1 MRTTLYIGEWRV
13 DQFGDEAATV
23 VSSVLDIT
31 DITKNT
37 GDYTK
42 TFTVPASKRNNI
54 LFKHWYD
61 ADIDNGFD
69 ARLKIDGRILLDGFP
84 FKSGK
89 WRLSKVAVKKNKPSS
104 YTINFFGKL
113 PSLKD
118 IVKKDLLSDLD
129 LSAYD
134 HDYDSATVLTGLE
147 SGLFTQDIIY
157 TLFAKKQYFYNSDPT
172 NTDITGTLANI
183 AWGDGSG
190 LNGVV
195 WNDLRASL
203 RLLSIIEAIEE
214 KYNGKQKT
222 TVNVTTATTTG
233 AGSCLLTLNGTE
245 ETIPISTTT
254 TNGNA
259 LEIQVYVNAL
269 TDYTAALDPDNSA
282 IVIIT
287 AVDTLP
293 QENTSWLVGTST
305 NMETEVITTQK
316 GNEGLVFSRD
326 FFGTTEF
333 TELYMWLNPSADKEP
348 GGDIR
353 VINWHTNTGAGYWM
367 NVATDVGTYR
377 IINEAGTSSDRYF
390 EIDCIVTPVAGFENV
405 VYNIIPI
412 RDGEEMAMSPD
423 FTGVNTY
430 RTDLKPQGQTSGT
443 DVLMQ
448 WKIKASQGFQYSATL
463 GQREYNTANPTL
475 PTRSEETF
483 AGVDTIDSVFV
494 VSEELPKLKI
504 LDFLKGLFNMFK
516 LVVVPSQE
524 TNTYFLDTI
533 DSYYADGSLYDVTK
547 YVDFESY
554 DVNRGEILNEIELKF
569 KEPTTITNI
578 QFEKNNQR
586 GYGDIEKTLTD
597 DGGELLDGES
607 LTFELPF
614 EQFVY
619 ERLPDLNT
627 GVKSNVQYAAIIDE
641 ELEAASPSAHI
652 FYKNF
657 NTVNSSPVGFI
668 DDVGAKN
675 IISGNLWTPF
685 HHYGIEQPNY
695 ASIFNNEFST
705 WDGVAINN
713 NLYFNHY
720 KDYIDSIFNIKKRT
734 FVYEAVLPLHIIT
747 KLELNDVL
755 EIRNDFYRIDKYN
768 YNLLTGKTTLNL
780 VNSFDNE
787 LNSGSLTPNNIFV
800 DYRVQT
806 ETVILGNTLSAP
818 TKIDQGFGTT
828 WVTLT
833 GSGNNLD
840 IAFDE
845 NPTELGQSRVMF
857 IQYTNGGGLQSIFLS
872 QSDKGYIPNMNFSDS
887 RNSQNI
893 ALITQRS

>member
-1 MRTTLYIGEWRV
+1 MRTTLYIGGWRV
-13 DQFGDEAATV
+13 DQFSDEAATV

-69 ARLKIDGRILLDGFP
+69 ARLKIDGRILLDGIP

-89 WRLSKVAVKKNKPSS
+89 WRLSKVAIKKNKPAS

-134 HDYDSATVLTGLE
+134 HDYDSDNVKLGLQ

-172 NTDITGTLANI
+172 NNTQTPTSANI
-183 AWGDGSG
+183 AVAGADT
-190 LNGVV
+190 GVI
-195 WNDLRASL
+195 WNDLRPSL
-203 RLLSIIEAIEE
+203 RLLAIIEAIEE

-222 TVNVTTATTTG
+222 TLDVRIATVTG
-233 AGSCLLTLNGTE
+233 IGSCLLTLNNVQY
-245 ETIPISTTT
+245 TIPIFTTT
-254 TNGNA
+254 TEGNA
-259 LEIQVYVNAL
+259 LELKNYVDAL
-269 TDYTAALDPDNSA
+269 PEYTATLDA
-282 IVIIT
+282 ATVTIE
-287 AVDTLP
+287 AVDVLP
-293 QENTSWLVGTST
+293 QINTVWEQGTST
-305 NMETEVITTQK
+305 GMDVLVTTTQK
-316 GNEGLVFSRD
+316 GNEGLLFSRD

-333 TELYMWLNPSADKEP
+333 NELYMWLNPSADKEP
-348 GGDIR
+348 GGDTQL
-353 VINWHTNTGAGYWM
+353 INWHTNNSSGYWM
-367 NVATDVGTYR
+367 NLQTDIGTYK

-390 EIDCIVTPVAGFENV
+390 ELDCIITPASGFENV
-405 VYNIIPI
+405 AYNIIPI
-412 RDGEEMAMSPD
+412 RDGEELAMSQS
-423 FTGVNTY
+423 FTGVNSY
-430 RTDLKPQGQTSGT
+430 RTDLIAEGQTSGT

-448 WKIKASQGFQYSATL
+448 WKIKTTEGFEYNATL
-463 GQREYNTANPTL
+463 GQAEYTWVSPTI
-475 PTRSEETF
+475 PTRSEDTF
-483 AGVDTIDSVFV
+483 AGVDTIDSIFV

-524 TNTYFLDTI
+524 TNTYFVDTI
-533 DSYYADGSLYDVTK
+533 DSYYADGSVYDVTR
-547 YVDFESY
+547 YIDFESY
-554 DVNRGEILNEIELKF
+554 DVNRGQILNEIELKF

-597 DGGELLDGES
+597 EGGELLDGET

-627 GVKSNVQYAAIIDE
+627 GIKTRVQYAAIIDE

-657 NTVNSSPVGFI
+657 NTVNSSPIGFFNDLGTREI
-668 DDVGAKN
+668 LN
-675 IISGNLWTPF
+675 SNLWTAY
-685 HHYGIEQPNY
+685 HHYGVEQPNY

-705 WDGVAINN
+705 WDGNVINN
-713 NLYFNHY
+713 NLYSRHY
-720 KDYIDSIFNIKKRT
+720 DDYISSIFNIKKRT
-734 FVYEAVLPLHIIT
+734 FIYEAVLPIHIIT

-755 EIRNDFYRIDKYN
+755 QIKGDFYRIDKYN

-787 LNSGSLTPNNIFV
+787 LNSDSLSPDNIFV
-800 DYRVQT
+800 DYRAQT
-806 ETVILGNTLSAP
+806 EVVTIGNTLTAP
-818 TKIDQGFGTT
+818 TKVDQGFGTT

-833 GSGNNLD
+833 GNSNGNLD

-845 NPTELGQSRVMF
+845 NATDPTRVMF
-857 IQYTNGGGLQSIFLS
+857 VQYTNGNGLQSIFLN
-872 QSDKGYIPNMNFSDS
+872 QSSKPLTVDTT
-887 RNSQNI
+887 NI
-893 ALITQRS
+893 TVDNDIITVDNNG